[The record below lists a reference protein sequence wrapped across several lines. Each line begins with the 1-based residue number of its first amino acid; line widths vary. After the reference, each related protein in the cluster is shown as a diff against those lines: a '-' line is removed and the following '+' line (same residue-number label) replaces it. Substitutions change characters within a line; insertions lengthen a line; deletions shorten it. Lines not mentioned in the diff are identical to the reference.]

1 MNWGFKNRMNQIL
14 PNGKAVMLAIDHGYF
29 LGPVHG
35 LEKPGE
41 TVKDLLPHTDSLFV
55 TRGTLDACIPA
66 DVKKPVLLRVSG
78 GPSVLND
85 LANEHIV
92 TPVKEAI
99 RHNVVGVGVSIF
111 VGSAY
116 ETQTVTNLAN
126 VVTESHEYGLP
137 VLAITAV
144 GKELEKRDARF
155 LGLAS
160 RIGAEMGA
168 DIVKTYYCEDFEK
181 VTSTCP
187 VPIVI
192 AGGPK
197 LETIKDALD
206 LTYNAM
212 NQGAAGVDM
221 GRNIWQSEYPE
232 AMIRAINGIVHKGL
246 TVKEALDLYSQLTQ
260 SKVF

>member
-1 MNWGFKNRMNQIL
+1 
-14 PNGKAVMLAIDHGYF
+14 
-29 LGPVHG
+29 
-35 LEKPGE
+35 
-41 TVKDLLPHTDSLFV
+41 
-55 TRGTLDACIPA
+55 
-66 DVKKPVLLRVSG
+66 
-78 GPSVLND
+78 
-85 LANEHIV
+85 
-92 TPVKEAI
+92 VKEAI

-111 VGSAY
+111 VGSQN

-126 VVTESHEYGLP
+126 VVTESHEYGIP

-155 LGLAS
+155 LSLAS
-160 RIGAEMGA
+160 RIASEMGA

-197 LETIKDALD
+197 LDTIKDALD

-232 AMIRAINGIVHKGL
+232 AMI
-246 TVKEALDLYSQLTQ
+246 QLTG
-260 SKVF
+260 SSTKV